1 MLLEEPSVA
10 GGQQEEPGQVQ
21 QQRQARGGE
30 LDWRGRVHSLALSWG
45 GGCHCLQKWH
55 KLKPPAPGSRHRIGA
70 GREAEMPGEEKNS
83 PGWFS
88 ARGLSP
94 VVMLAYA
101 GVMGLFLLALTQ
113 FYIPGKGLSNL
124 IAFGSSQEGARISKV
139 RQLDYFVDR
148 GSDGY
153 DSQYYVQ
160 IAMDPSLQNK
170 GLKRAVDN
178 LAYRARRILF
188 CATAY
193 VLGLGQPAWILHA
206 YALQNVASWF
216 LLAILLLRWF
226 PPRNWDNFIR
236 WAGILFSFGM
246 CVSFRNALFD
256 GPSLLLMA
264 WGVCLLEQGR
274 PGWAT
279 AVFALGGLGKETNLL
294 GSAALLPGFSADRRA
309 WGLALVR
316 GILTVTPLAL
326 WAIYI
331 SAVVG
336 PAVDPGLR
344 NFGLPFAA
352 YFGKW
357 IEVAEGWP
365 DLSVINA
372 GPLWSLLMLVAL
384 TVQFLYLVLRPQW
397 DKAWWRMGISY
408 ALLMVFLGGAVWE
421 GFPGAA
427 SRVLLPMQLAFNVLV
442 PSGRRWILVLILG
455 NLTIFNAYTVLQS
468 SPSDGYEI
476 NGSNALVYA
485 ADGRSVE
492 LHYGAGWHL
501 VEKNGVNTWCWSS
514 GSALLT
520 LDNPQKFPMQMK
532 LGLTLSVAG
541 DRGVRL
547 LLNGR
552 DVWQVRQ
559 THGTAASVTFYAL
572 ELQPGANRIDFITEE
587 PPVMV
592 GNDPRPLAIKVN
604 NLRIDLKR

>member
-1 MLLEEPSVA
+1 
-10 GGQQEEPGQVQ
+10 
-21 QQRQARGGE
+21 
-30 LDWRGRVHSLALSWG
+30 
-45 GGCHCLQKWH
+45 
-55 KLKPPAPGSRHRIGA
+55 
-70 GREAEMPGEEKNS
+70 MPGEERDS
-83 PGWFS
+83 SGWFS

-94 VVMLAYA
+94 VVLLAYA

-124 IAFGSSQEGARISKV
+124 LAFGSSQEGTRLSKV
-139 RQLDYFVDR
+139 RKLDYFVDR

-193 VLGLGQPAWILHA
+193 ALGLGQPAWILHA
-206 YALQNVASWF
+206 YALQNVAGWF

-264 WGVCLLEQGR
+264 GGVCLLEQGR
-274 PGWAT
+274 GWWAT

-294 GSAALLPGFSADRRA
+294 GSAALLPGLSKDRRA
-309 WGLALVR
+309 WGRALVR
-316 GILTVTPLAL
+316 GVLTVTPLAL
-326 WAIYI
+326 WVVYI

-336 PAVDPGLR
+336 PAVDTGLR

-357 IEVAEGWP
+357 IEVAEGWR
-365 DLSVINA
+365 DLSLNNA

-397 DKAWWRMGISY
+397 DNAWWRIGVSY
-408 ALLMVFLGGAVWE
+408 ALLLIFLGGAVWE

-442 PSGRRWILVLILG
+442 PGGRRWVLVLLLG

-476 NGSNALVYA
+476 NGSNALIYA
-485 ADGRSVE
+485 VDGRSVE

-501 VEKNGVNTWCWSS
+501 VEKNGVESWCWSS

-532 LGLTLSVAG
+532 LRFTLSVAG
-541 DRGVRL
+541 ERTVSIR
-547 LLNGR
+547 LNG
-552 DVWQVRQ
+552 VEIWQVHQRQ
-559 THGTAASVTFYAL
+559 ANDAAVTLGSL
-572 ELQPGANRIDFITEE
+572 EFLPGPNRIELITPE
-587 PPVMV
+587 PPQRV
-592 GNDPRPLAIKVN
+592 GNDPRPLAIKLQ
-604 NLRIDLKR
+604 NLRIDLKH